1 MADGAWQDWVG
12 RSQTLRDTAG
22 AFPARALALTLN
34 HDNGQKLAEGDPVPA
49 IWTWMNFLP
58 LSLMSEVG
66 SDGHPQRGGFTPPI
80 DLPRRMWAGSRCTFE
95 APVRIGDSVERR
107 STITKIAEK
116 SGAAGPMVL
125 MTTTHEVRANGAL
138 AMREEQDIAFIAIPE
153 RFKPPAP
160 TPLPPCEWREKV
172 TVDPV
177 MLFRFSALTFNGH
190 RIHYDLSYATE
201 VERYP
206 GLVVHG
212 PLQAIMLYDAA
223 LRHAPKGARPAQF
236 QFRGMRPLFDFDAIT
251 LNGRAGDSGEMHV
264 YTANGEDLIGMQARI
279 GWTTD

>member
-12 RSQTLRDTAG
+12 RSQTLRDTVA

-34 HDNGQKLAEGDPVPA
+34 HANGQALTEGDALPA

-58 LSLMSEVG
+58 LSLMSEVAP
-66 SDGHPQRGGFTPPI
+66 DGHPRRGGFLPPI
-80 DLPRRMWAGSRCTFE
+80 DLPRRMWAGSRCAFE
-95 APVRIGDSVERR
+95 APVRIGDSIERT
-107 STITKIAEK
+107 STITKIVEK

-125 MTTTHEVRANGAL
+125 LTMAHEVRANGVV
-138 AMREEQDIAFIAIPE
+138 AMREEQDLAFIAIAE
-153 RFKPPAP
+153 RFTPPAP
-160 TPLPPCEWREKV
+160 VPLPPCDWREAIAI
-172 TVDPV
+172 DPV

-190 RIHYDLSYATE
+190 RIHYDRSYATE

-212 PLQAIMLYDAA
+212 PLQAILLFDAA
-223 LRHAPKGARPAQF
+223 LRRGPKGARPAHL

-251 LNGRAGDSGEMHV
+251 LNGRTDENGELHL
-264 YTANGEDLIGMQARI
+264 YTANGEDLIGMQARVR
-279 GWTTD
+279 WTTA

>member
-12 RSQTLRDTAG
+12 RSQTLRDTVA

-34 HDNGQKLAEGDPVPA
+34 HANRQALTEGDALPA

-58 LSLMSEVG
+58 LSLMSEVDP
-66 SDGHPQRGGFTPPI
+66 DGHPRRGGFLPPI
-80 DLPRRMWAGSRCTFE
+80 DLPRRMWAGSRCAFE
-95 APVRIGDSVERR
+95 APVRIGDSIERT
-107 STITKIAEK
+107 STITKIVEK

-125 MTTTHEVRANGAL
+125 LTMAHEVRANGVV
-138 AMREEQDIAFIAIPE
+138 AMREEQDLAFIAIAE
-153 RFKPPAP
+153 RFTPPAP
-160 TPLPPCEWREKV
+160 VPLPPCDWREAIAI
-172 TVDPV
+172 DPV

-190 RIHYDLSYATE
+190 RIHYDRSYATE

-212 PLQAIMLYDAA
+212 PLQAILLFDAA
-223 LRHAPKGARPAQF
+223 LRRGPKGARPAHL

-251 LNGRAGDSGEMHV
+251 LNGRTDENGELHL
-264 YTANGEDLIGMQARI
+264 YTANGEDLIGMQARVR
-279 GWTTD
+279 WTTA

>member
-12 RSQTLRDTAG
+12 RSQTLRDTVA

-34 HDNGQKLAEGDPVPA
+34 HANGQALTEGDVLPA

-58 LSLMSEVG
+58 LSLMSEVDP
-66 SDGHPQRGGFTPPI
+66 DGHPRRGGFLPPI
-80 DLPRRMWAGSRCTFE
+80 DLPRRMWAGSRCAFE
-95 APVRIGDSVERR
+95 APVRIGDSIERT
-107 STITKIAEK
+107 STITKIVEK

-125 MTTTHEVRANGAL
+125 LTMAHEVRANGVV
-138 AMREEQDIAFIAIPE
+138 AMREEQDLAFIAIAE
-153 RFKPPAP
+153 RFTPPAP
-160 TPLPPCEWREKV
+160 VPLPPCDWREAIAI
-172 TVDPV
+172 DPV

-190 RIHYDLSYATE
+190 RIHYDRSYATE

-212 PLQAIMLYDAA
+212 PLQAILLFDAA
-223 LRHAPKGARPAQF
+223 LRRGPKGARPAHL

-251 LNGRAGDSGEMHV
+251 LNGRTDENGELHL
-264 YTANGEDLIGMQARI
+264 YTANGEDLIGMQARVR
-279 GWTTD
+279 WTTA

>member
-1 MADGAWQDWVG
+1 
-12 RSQTLRDTAG
+12 
-22 AFPARALALTLN
+22 
-34 HDNGQKLAEGDPVPA
+34 
-49 IWTWMNFLP
+49 
-58 LSLMSEVG
+58 
-66 SDGHPQRGGFTPPI
+66 
-80 DLPRRMWAGSRCTFE
+80 
-95 APVRIGDSVERR
+95 
-107 STITKIAEK
+107 
-116 SGAAGPMVL
+116 
-125 MTTTHEVRANGAL
+125 
-138 AMREEQDIAFIAIPE
+138 
-153 RFKPPAP
+153 
-160 TPLPPCEWREKV
+160 

-190 RIHYDLSYATE
+190 GIHYDLSYATE

-264 YTANGEDLIGMQARI
+264 YTANGEDLVGMQARI